1 MISRPFRKHPSPF
14 TRLVVIG
21 SSSNIGV
28 ERLLNLEKAPWWR
41 KIFKTMIKA
50 RKRCLKRKIGRANIT
65 YDEWMIVVSE
75 AEVILNCRPLSYVSK
90 LKA

>member
-1 MISRPFRKHPSPF
+1 
-14 TRLVVIG
+14 
-21 SSSNIGV
+21 
-28 ERLLNLEKAPWWR
+28 
-41 KIFKTMIKA
+41 MIKA